1 MTTSTT
7 NSSLSLGGAGNRLS
21 DLYTSAT
28 KSLLAQNP
36 GLKTIDAQL
45 RRDDAR
51 LSSLGKMALALDGF
65 RNAVGGLSSAGLDMT
80 ASSSAKGIAA
90 KLSGAGGTATAT
102 AAAGTHTVEVK
113 QLAQAQQLVGKTLP
127 ARDTALGTGA
137 ATLIKLDIGSATTTV
152 KIDAANN
159 TLDGIAKAMRD
170 AGLDADLV
178 QDGKGY
184 ALSLTGKS
192 GAANGMRIGVSGDP
206 VLQGLL
212 SYGPGINSA
221 MTQKSA
227 AQDAQLTVDGKP
239 VTAGTNKV
247 DTAIAGVSLTLSATG
262 KSDVKVARDPAAI
275 GANVKEFVAAFN
287 AMAGQLAALR
297 TGDAASDTALNQVT
311 AQMGQAIDGADPKAL
326 AAMGI
331 SRKNGGLALDEAKL
345 KTAIVADP
353 ERVMGVFAK
362 SGNGLAEQLA
372 KRAGQQ
378 IASGGA
384 VANQAHMVQQDAD
397 KLNDKKDKITDAVSR
412 QAAMMAQQ
420 YALAGA
426 NTGGS
431 ALFGYGQVK
440 PMSVFDYLA

>member
-1 MTTSTT
+1 MTTTTST
-7 NSSLSLGGAGNRLS
+7 SSLSLFGAGNRLS

-28 KSLLAQNP
+28 KSLMAQNP
-36 GLKTIDAQL
+36 GIKTIDAQL

-65 RNAVGGLSSAGLDMT
+65 RSTVGGLSAAGLDMA
-80 ASSSAKGIAA
+80 ASSSAKGVDA
-90 KLSGAGGTATAT
+90 KLSGATAV
-102 AAAGTHTVEVK
+102 AGTHTVEVK
-113 QLAQAQQLVGKTLP
+113 QLAQAQQLTGTALP

-137 ATLIKLDIGSATTTV
+137 ATLIKVDSGSGTTTV
-152 KIDAANN
+152 KIDAGNN

-170 AGLDADLV
+170 AGLDAQVV

-192 GAANGMRIGVSGDP
+192 GAANGMRIAVSGDP

-212 SYGPGINSA
+212 SYGPGVNSA
-221 MTQKSA
+221 MTQKTA

-239 VTAGTNKV
+239 VAASTNKV
-247 DTAIAGVSLTLSATG
+247 DTAIAGVSLTLSAAG
-262 KSDVKVARDPAAI
+262 KSEVKVARDPAAI
-275 GANVKEFVAAFN
+275 GANVKDLVAAFN
-287 AMAGQLAALR
+287 TMSGKLAALR
-297 TGDAASDTALNQVT
+297 TGDAASDTALNQVM

-331 SRKNGGLALDEAKL
+331 TRKNGGLALDEAKL
-345 KTAIVADP
+345 KTAIAANP
-353 ERVMGVFAK
+353 EQVMGVFAK

-384 VANQAHMVQQDAD
+384 VANQAHVVQQDAD
-397 KLNDKKDKITDAVSR
+397 KLNVKKDKIADAVSR

-420 YALAGA
+420 YALASA
-426 NTGGS
+426 NAGGS
-431 ALFGYGQVK
+431 ALFGNGQVK

>member
-1 MTTSTT
+1 MTTTTST
-7 NSSLSLGGAGNRLS
+7 SSLGLGGTSGRLS

-36 GLKTIDAQL
+36 GIKSIDAQL
-45 RRDDAR
+45 SRDGAR

-65 RNAVGGLSSAGLDMT
+65 RSAIGKLSAAGLDMA
-80 ASSSAKGIAA
+80 ASSSAKAVEA
-90 KLSGAGGTATAT
+90 RLTGAN

-113 QLAQAQQLVGKTLP
+113 QLAQAQQLAGKALP
-127 ARDTALGTGA
+127 ARDAALGTGA
-137 ATLIKLDIGSATTTV
+137 ATVIKVESGSGGASTATTV
-152 KIDAANN
+152 RIDAANN
-159 TLDGIAKAMRD
+159 TLDGIARAMRD
-170 AGLDADLV
+170 AGLDAQVV

-212 SYGPGINSA
+212 SYGPGVNSA
-221 MTQKSA
+221 MTQKTA
-227 AQDAQLTVDGKP
+227 AQDAQLVVDGKA
-239 VTAGTNKV
+239 VSAGTNKV
-247 DTAIAGVSLTLSATG
+247 DTAIAGMSLTLTAAG

-275 GANVKEFVAAFN
+275 GANVKDFIAAFN
-287 AMAGQLAALR
+287 TMNGTLAALR
-297 TGDAASDTALNQVT
+297 TGDAGSDTALNQVT
-311 AQMGQAIDGADPKAL
+311 AQMGQVLDGAAQKAL
-326 AAMGI
+326 AGMGI
-331 SRKNGGLALDEAKL
+331 TRKSGGLVLDEAKL
-345 KTAIVADP
+345 KAAIADDP
-353 ERVMGVFAK
+353 ERVMGVFTK

-384 VANQAHMVQQDAD
+384 VANQAHTVQQEVD
-397 KLNDKKDKITDAVSR
+397 KLSGKKEKIADAVNR
-412 QAAMMAQQ
+412 QAAMLAQQ

-426 NTGGS
+426 GVGGS
-431 ALFGYGQVK
+431 ALFGNGQVK